1 MGSGSS
7 AKRAEEQDQNEGFH
21 GASPGSN
28 QNFERGD
35 GDSGSYNGSTNNI
48 QSSGNQ
54 THNNDWD
61 ADADTTT
68 WAFELIPF
76 YDKNDYE
83 TVENLEQVVA
93 GIHIDSR
100 DDFGNTMLMMAVH
113 HHKIDLVKWAIRQG
127 ADVNAVNFAGVC
139 ALHICCHE
147 SSVAHDMVE
156 TLLENGASTE
166 IADANG
172 CTVLHYAAS
181 AGDAE
186 LVQLLLR
193 FDAKVVATDNQGFS
207 AIEYAFESQDERCTS
222 MLLDAEERQRRNL
235 NDRSDGLP
243 EARAVDVAQEGDWV
257 EYVDHMSGHAYY
269 HNTQTKETRW
279 EKPHGFGMT
288 MAGASQQLMG
298 HSIDKRGKKSK
309 KLKKDKKSKKDKKDK
324 KLKKDK
330 KEKKKKKK
338 KAKGKDRTDNK
349 TGVAGEEGDG
359 DKNGNSNAN
368 RANAENTSDASDEN
382 SSDDSGND
390 DVLTTMHDREGTE
403 AKSEDV
409 KAYRIKCNMQIW
421 NRLAWKEGIKRVAQR
436 RRREA
441 LKAAREHMI
450 LQQQE
455 TMKRMEQEHAARMEE
470 LKQKTAQ
477 EVEKKLQELQS
488 KQSNQAKL
496 LAEKVELHR
505 VEKEK
510 MQRELEESQKSSEA
524 NSELERKR
532 LEEIAAKHKAE
543 ADQWK
548 KNHAKEQKEREEI
561 AKKSIAIEKAY
572 KIANERAK
580 KEYNEKMNLLG
591 NIRVFARIRP
601 MLGFEKDKGCVPI
614 ITTQQYD
621 KFDSLTVNNIEK
633 GREKTF
639 RFDRVYTSSAS
650 QSEVYE
656 GAEPLLQSALDGL
669 NVCIFAYGQTGSGKT
684 YTMNGAM
691 NSTNTDAKGLMP
703 RTFDL
708 IFEKIN
714 KQKLMEV
721 EVRMFIL
728 ELYVDK
734 LIDLFD
740 ASRGENGE
748 RIVIRKNKFGTVMP
762 TGVNVRVAKTAQDLY
777 NYLDEATDR
786 RKVSSTKMNAESS
799 RSHLIVSVVLK
810 LKDKQSGD
818 ESEGKITLVDLAGC
832 ERVKKSGAEAQAL
845 KEAQSINTSL
855 SALGNVVSAVL
866 AGQKHIPYRSN
877 ILTLL
882 MSDTVG
888 GNAKAQMFVNISPAD
903 YNAEETENSLT
914 FAQRVKQV
922 KNQSRAERDAE
933 AMKIKLQ
940 KQVLD
945 LQKKLA
951 GKS

>member
-1 MGSGSS
+1 MGAGSS
-7 AKRAEEQDQNEGFH
+7 AKRAEEQDQNGGFH

-35 GDSGSYNGSTNNI
+35 DNIGSYSSNTPMNGNH
-48 QSSGNQ
+48 
-54 THNNDWD
+54 THDNDWD
-61 ADADTTT
+61 ADTDTTT

-113 HHKIDLVKWAIRQG
+113 HNKIDLVKWAIRQG
-127 ADVNAVNFAGVC
+127 ADVNAINFAGVC

-147 SSVAHDMVE
+147 SSVSHDMVA
-156 TLLENGASTE
+156 TLLEAGASTE

-186 LVQLLLR
+186 LVQQLLR
-193 FDAKVVATDNQGFS
+193 FDARVAATDNQGFS

-222 MLLDAEERQRRNL
+222 MLLDAEERQRRST
-235 NDRSDGLP
+235 NDRSGGLP
-243 EARAVDVAQEGDWV
+243 EARVVDVAQEGDWV

-269 HNTQTKETRW
+269 HNTKTKETRW
-279 EKPHGFGMT
+279 DRPHGFGMT
-288 MAGASQQLMG
+288 MAGATQEISG
-298 HSIDKRGKKSK
+298 HSINKRDKKAK

-338 KAKGKDRTDNK
+338 KAREKEKEKNK
-349 TGVAGEEGDG
+349 TDDKTDGAEEEGDG
-359 DKNGNSNAN
+359 DNNDSTSGNKV
-368 RANAENTSDASDEN
+368 NAENTSDASEEN
-382 SSDDSGND
+382 SSDDSGDD
-390 DVLTTMHDREGTE
+390 DVLTTMHNRESTKG
-403 AKSEDV
+403 KSPEDI
-409 KAYRIKCNMQIW
+409 KSYRIKRNMQIW

-455 TMKRMEQEHAARMEE
+455 TMKRMEEEHAARMEE
-470 LKQKTAQ
+470 LKQKTAE

-488 KQSNQAKL
+488 KQ
-496 LAEKVELHR
+496 
-505 VEKEK
+505 
-510 MQRELEESQKSSEA
+510 QRELEESQKSTEA

-532 LEEIAAKHKAE
+532 LEQIAAKHKAE

-548 KNHAKEQKEREEI
+548 KNHAKEQKEREKI

-601 MLGFEKDKGCVPI
+601 MLSFEKDKGCVSI
-614 ITTQQYD
+614 ISTQQYD
-621 KFDSLTVNNIEK
+621 KFDSISVNNIEK

-639 RFDRVYTSSAS
+639 RFDRVYNSDVS

-684 YTMNGAM
+684 YTMNGAL
-691 NSTNTDAKGLMP
+691 NSENPEAKGLMP

-714 KQKLMEV
+714 NQKLMEV
-721 EVRMFIL
+721 EVRMFVL

-740 ASRGENGE
+740 ASRDGNGE

-762 TGVNVRVAKTAQDLY
+762 TGVNVRIAKTAQDLY
-777 NYLDEATDR
+777 NYLDEATQR
-786 RKVSSTKMNAESS
+786 RKVSSTKMNSESS
-799 RSHLIVSVVLK
+799 RSHLIVSIVLK

-940 KQVLD
+940 KQVLE

-951 GKS
+951 GKG